1 MAPRNAAGQ
10 AAKAQRRKEIKDW
23 HAKPAYGR
31 QGAKKNPFAAW
42 RLCAQKIKY
51 LEEEK
56 FKLAF
61 TP

>member
-1 MAPRNAAGQ
+1 M
-10 AAKAQRRKEIKDW
+10 RKEIKGCRTNTGSL
-23 HAKPAYGR
+23 PTVGR
-31 QGAKKNPFAAW
+31 VLRKNPFAAW

>member
-10 AAKAQRRKEIKDW
+10 AAKAQRNKGGPHKD
-23 HAKPAYGR
+23 AKAQR
-31 QGAKKNPFAAW
+31 KNPFAAW
-42 RLCAQKIKY
+42 RLCAQKIKC

-61 TP
+61 TH

>member
-1 MAPRNAAGQ
+1 LLHEDV
-10 AAKAQRRKEIKDW
+10 KT
-23 HAKPAYGR
+23 AYDR
-31 QGAKKNPFAAW
+31 LGAKKKLFAAW